1 MPGFFDEIMEGLE
14 EGDPSETQ
22 ASPKGNP
29 AQEEEPLLE
38 EVSPFFQEETIDT
51 QMSEAEHRLS
61 KALLYKQWIGGSLFE
76 GDSTDLTREVEAEI
90 SAFVKERLG
99 VLLGC
104 APKPVEPVKVESQ
117 FTPIEA
123 KFLKLF
129 ATQTL
134 TQKPK
139 LRVALEATL
148 GRELGAAT
156 DSLKPQPT
164 PAPKPAPVKP
174 TVRPRQQPEASRPVP
189 QAKPQARPQQ
199 APTRP
204 QAKSLKNDI
213 LPQDNEIVTEG
224 GKKYRV
230 KWEQMSPDS
239 YGAKVE
245 QLLTELPANQHIRL
259 PKPGQGAGVQVYKV
273 TDTDYFKILR
283 LDVTPQ
289 VKNVQSV
296 PMPASMEAATAM
308 QAGAAISMLSKGS
321 QAIANVLTKEE

>member
-1 MPGFFDEIMEGLE
+1 
-14 EGDPSETQ
+14 
-22 ASPKGNP
+22 
-29 AQEEEPLLE
+29 
-38 EVSPFFQEETIDT
+38 
-51 QMSEAEHRLS
+51 
-61 KALLYKQWIGGSLFE
+61 
-76 GDSTDLTREVEAEI
+76 
-90 SAFVKERLG
+90 
-99 VLLGC
+99 
-104 APKPVEPVKVESQ
+104 
-117 FTPIEA
+117 
-123 KFLKLF
+123 
-129 ATQTL
+129 
-134 TQKPK
+134 
-139 LRVALEATL
+139 
-148 GRELGAAT
+148 
-156 DSLKPQPT
+156 
-164 PAPKPAPVKP
+164 
-174 TVRPRQQPEASRPVP
+174 VP